1 MPIRILQV
9 VHGLPRGGLENG
21 VVNLLNHLPADE
33 FEHGVVCLDARG
45 EMADRLAPEVPLW
58 TLGRERHDRR
68 TPGRLACI
76 LRDWQPHIVHCHNW
90 NTWPDT
96 VAAHAMAGRTGRLIW
111 SFHGFVD
118 SGGMPWRRRIASHLL
133 ARHTHELLAVC
144 RDAAGRYAGQT
155 AIPAARFGVLYSGVD
170 TRVFTPPADRLA
182 LRRALGLPETAT
194 LGITVASF
202 TPIKDH
208 ASLLRAAAPLLASNS
223 ESLQLV
229 FIGDGALR
237 GAIEQQIATLGIG
250 HKVRLAGQ
258 QDAVSRWLQA
268 ADFFVLPSQLEGMS
282 CAIQEAMACGLPVI
296 ARRTGGNPE
305 LIEDGVTGLLCPP
318 GAPDGLGAALA
329 SLSHS
334 PALRRRLGTAA
345 RQRAEATFSLP
356 AMVDAYAALYRR
368 TALAA

>member
-1 MPIRILQV
+1 
-9 VHGLPRGGLENG
+9 
-21 VVNLLNHLPADE
+21 
-33 FEHGVVCLDARG
+33 
-45 EMADRLAPEVPLW
+45 
-58 TLGRERHDRR
+58 
-68 TPGRLACI
+68 
-76 LRDWQPHIVHCHNW
+76 
-90 NTWPDT
+90 
-96 VAAHAMAGRTGRLIW
+96 
-111 SFHGFVD
+111 
-118 SGGMPWRRRIASHLL
+118 
-133 ARHTHELLAVC
+133 
-144 RDAAGRYAGQT
+144 
-155 AIPAARFGVLYSGVD
+155 
-170 TRVFTPPADRLA
+170 

-208 ASLLRAAAPLLASNS
+208 ASLLRAAAPLLTSNS